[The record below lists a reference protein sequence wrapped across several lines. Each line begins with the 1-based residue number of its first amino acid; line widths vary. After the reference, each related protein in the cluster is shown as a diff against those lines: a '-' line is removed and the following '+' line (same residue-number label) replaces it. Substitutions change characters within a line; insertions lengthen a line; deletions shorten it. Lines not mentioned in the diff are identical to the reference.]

1 MIATGVKKFW
11 QIVLVTIGVAFAT
24 SSSAQTAS
32 TPPATGAPIKV
43 GVMFP
48 LTGPI
53 AANGK
58 ASRDAVRQAFDEEGN
73 RVAGRPVQLFYEDSQ
88 GKPDV
93 GLTKIKALVERDHVD
108 LLVSVVVSTVAAAVA
123 PYIKEAK
130 VPWVTTASLVGLTR
144 DLRSPYTFRMMTS
157 SYQYAID
164 AAEWAKKQGWK
175 KLYYIGWNAAPARE
189 AYDALKMNFGE
200 QNIVEALFPNVGTP
214 DYAPYLSKLDPAK
227 ADGVLVSIWGAD
239 APRIARQFSEY
250 GLKGKLPFFGV
261 ASFTAEE
268 ALADMPPEVEGINSA
283 YVYCG
288 TLNSEAN
295 KRFVEGYRKRYN
307 ATPGPYPYLAYMAA
321 KATIQALKEVNG
333 RAEDHDAVAAALRK
347 VQLEGPMGKV
357 FFDERQGM
365 VGNSYTLKVVR
376 RNGVLENECLQR
388 IPKSR
393 DPYNL
398 FP

>member
-1 MIATGVKKFW
+1 MSSSKINSTQIKRLWQVVVVIA
-11 QIVLVTIGVAFAT
+11 GVAFAT
-24 SSSAQTAS
+24 SSAAQ
-32 TPPATGAPIKV
+32 PANAPIKV

-58 ASRDAVRQAFDEEGN
+58 ASRDAVKQAFEEDGN
-73 RVAGRPVQLFYEDSQ
+73 RIAGRPVQLFYEDSQ

-108 LLVSVVVSTVAAAVA
+108 VLVSVVVSTVAAAVA
-123 PYIKEAK
+123 PYIREAK

-144 DLRSPYTFRMMTS
+144 DLKSPYTFRMMTS

-189 AYDALKMNFGE
+189 AYEALKLTFGE

-214 DYAPYLSKLDPAK
+214 DYAPYLSKLDPSK
-227 ADGVLVSIWGAD
+227 ADGVLVAIWGAD
-239 APRIARQFSEY
+239 APRILRQFAEY
-250 GLKGKLPFFGV
+250 GLKAKMPFFGV

-268 ALADMPPEVEGINSA
+268 ALADMPPEVEGIYSA

-288 TLNSEAN
+288 TLDSEAN
-295 KRFVEGYRKRYN
+295 KRFVENYRKLYKV
-307 ATPGPYPYLAYMAA
+307 TPGPYPYLAYMAA
-321 KATIQALKEVNG
+321 KAAIQALKDVNG

-347 VQLEGPMGKV
+347 VQLDGPMGKV

-365 VGNSYTLKVVR
+365 VADAYTLKVVKKD
-376 RNGVLENECLQR
+376 GTLQNECMQR
-388 IPKSR
+388 IPESR

>member
-1 MIATGVKKFW
+1 MNSLSVRKLW
-11 QIVLVTIGVAFAT
+11 QSVLVVAGVAAAT
-24 SSSAQTAS
+24 ASYAQT
-32 TPPATGAPIKV
+32 TPPATGPIKV

-53 AANGK
+53 AGNGK
-58 ASRDAVRQAFDEEGN
+58 ASRDAVKQAFEEEN
-73 RVAGRPVQLFYEDSQ
+73 NLIAGRKVELFYEDSQ

-93 GLTKIKALVERDHVD
+93 GLTKIKALVERDKVD
-108 LLVSVVVSTVAAAVA
+108 VLVSVVVSTVSAAVA

-144 DLRSPYTFRMMTS
+144 DLKSPYTFRMMTS

-175 KLYYIGWNAAPARE
+175 KIYYIGWNAAPARE
-189 AYDALKMNFGE
+189 AYEALKLTFGE
-200 QNIVEALFPNVGTP
+200 GNIVEAMFPNVGTP
-214 DYAPYLSKLDPAK
+214 DYAPYLSKLDPSK

-239 APRIARQFSEY
+239 APRIARQFAEY

-268 ALADMPPEVEGINSA
+268 GLADMPPEVEGINSG

-288 TLNSEAN
+288 TLNTEAN
-295 KRFVEGYRKRYN
+295 KKFVEGYTKRYN
-307 ATPGPYPYLAYMAA
+307 ARPGPYPYLAYVGA
-321 KATIQALKEVNG
+321 KAMIQAIKDVGGKVEDKE
-333 RAEDHDAVAAALRK
+333 AVAAALRK
-347 VQLEGPMGKV
+347 VKVDGPMGKV

-365 VGNSYTLKVVR
+365 VADSYYLKVVR
-376 RNGVLENECLQR
+376 KNGVLENQCLDR
-388 IPKSR
+388 IPESR